1 MRASKV
7 TYYSY
12 HNPFKAFQALIFPVE
27 AIAFKP
33 VTDVKELE
41 GIANGVRKW
50 SIKMTTKAQSGHPGG
65 SLSAADAFTAL
76 YFSVMKHDPAKP
88 DWDGRD
94 RFILSNGH
102 ICPAWYAVQALAG
115 YFPTSELMT
124 FRQFGSRLQG
134 HPTRGTLPTIEISTG
149 SLGQGFS
156 AAVGYALGLQ
166 LAGKPNMVFVS
177 VGDGELEEGAT
188 WEAAMAGAHYKLGNL
203 IAFCDRNGL
212 QQNGPTED
220 IIGLEPLKEKY
231 EAFGWRVVEAEGND
245 MAKVLDAFKHA
256 LTASNKPTMIFFKT
270 VMGKGVKFMENDH
283 QWHGKP
289 LPQDKAQEALKM
301 LG

>member
-1 MRASKV
+1 MR
-7 TYYSY
+7 
-12 HNPFKAFQALIFPVE
+12 
-27 AIAFKP
+27 
-33 VTDVKELE
+33 
-41 GIANGVRKW
+41 RK
-50 SIKMTTKAQSGHPGG
+50 
-65 SLSAADAFTAL
+65 
-76 YFSVMKHDPAKP
+76 DPAAP
-88 DWDGRD
+88 RGGGRD

-115 YFPTSELMT
+115 YFPTEELLT

-156 AAVGYALGLQ
+156 AAVGYALGMQ
-166 LAGKPNMVFVS
+166 LAGKPNRVFAS

-188 WEAAMAGAHYKLGNL
+188 WEAAMAASHYKLGNL

-212 QQNGPTED
+212 QQNGSTEEL
-220 IIGLEPLKEKY
+220 IGLEPLGKKY
-231 EAFGWRVVEAEGND
+231 EAFGWRVIEAEGNN
-245 MAKVLDAFKHA
+245 MQHVLDAFKHA
-256 LTASNKPTMIFFKT
+256 LTPSHKPTMIFFKT

-289 LPQDKAQEALKM
+289 LPADKAQAALKE
-301 LG
+301 LE

>member
-1 MRASKV
+1 VHKQ
-7 TYYSY
+7 T
-12 HNPFKAFQALIFPVE
+12 
-27 AIAFKP
+27 
-33 VTDVKELE
+33 TDVKELE
-41 GIANGVRKW
+41 RIANDVRKW
-50 SIKMTTKAQSGHPGG
+50 SIKMTTAANSGHPGG
-65 SLSAADAFTAL
+65 SLSSADFFTAL

-102 ICPAWYAVQALAG
+102 ICPAWYSVQALAG
-115 YFPTSELMT
+115 YFPVEELMT

-166 LAGKPNMVFVS
+166 LAGKPNKVFVS

-188 WEAAMAGAHYKLGNL
+188 WEAAMAGSHYKLGNL
-203 IAFCDRNGL
+203 IAVCDRNGL
-212 QQNGPTED
+212 QQNGSTED
-220 IIGLEPLKEKY
+220 LIGLEPLAGKY
-231 EAFGWRVVEAEGND
+231 TAFGWRVVEAEGND
-245 MAKVLDAFKHA
+245 MAKVLDAFKKA
-256 LTASNKPTMIFFKT
+256 LAPSQKPTMILFKT

-283 QWHGKP
+283 QWHGKA
-289 LPQDKAQEALKM
+289 LPQDKAEAALKE

>member
-1 MRASKV
+1 MHKQ
-7 TYYSY
+7 T
-12 HNPFKAFQALIFPVE
+12 
-27 AIAFKP
+27 
-33 VTDVKELE
+33 TDVKELE
-41 GIANGVRKW
+41 RIANDVRKW
-50 SIKMTTKAQSGHPGG
+50 SIKMTTAANSGHPGG
-65 SLSAADAFTAL
+65 SLSSADFFTAL

-102 ICPAWYAVQALAG
+102 ICPAWYSVQALAG
-115 YFPTSELMT
+115 YFPVEELMT

-166 LAGKPNMVFVS
+166 LAGKPNKVFVS

-188 WEAAMAGAHYKLGNL
+188 WEAAMAGSHYKLGNL
-203 IAFCDRNGL
+203 IAVCDRNGL
-212 QQNGPTED
+212 QQNGSTED
-220 IIGLEPLKEKY
+220 LIGLEPLAGKY
-231 EAFGWRVVEAEGND
+231 TAFGWRVVEAEGND
-245 MAKVLDAFKHA
+245 MAKVLDAFKKA
-256 LTASNKPTMIFFKT
+256 LAPSQKPTMILFKT

-283 QWHGKP
+283 QWHGKA
-289 LPQDKAQEALKM
+289 LPQDKAEAALKE